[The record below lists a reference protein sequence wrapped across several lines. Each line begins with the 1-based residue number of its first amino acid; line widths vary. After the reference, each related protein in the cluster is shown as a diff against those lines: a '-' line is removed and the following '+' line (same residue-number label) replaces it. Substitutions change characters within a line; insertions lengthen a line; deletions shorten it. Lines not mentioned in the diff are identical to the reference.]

1 MQWRDDTTL
10 PSRGLWLRPIGKSSE
25 CCRITV
31 GTGKAQRNQMFSG
44 LPPKAVFPILQLLP
58 RPALRECAIAASRVA
73 SCVAP
78 ACGTALCPLRSDC
91 YRIDAPPRIVAVCQL
106 RRNALQQGT
115 AIRSPRRRERAAS
128 PARRSRGQGAVPP
141 GRRTVNTDPLP
152 ASLATVTSPP
162 IMRASLRVMASQP
175 RLGPS
180 VTLKNRQGG
189 GQDLSGTIAQRLN
202 LEHEIHH
209 TVSKLCILAF
219 EPLK

>member
-1 MQWRDDTTL
+1 
-10 PSRGLWLRPIGKSSE
+10 
-25 CCRITV
+25 
-31 GTGKAQRNQMFSG
+31 
-44 LPPKAVFPILQLLP
+44 
-58 RPALRECAIAASRVA
+58 
-73 SCVAP
+73 
-78 ACGTALCPLRSDC
+78 
-91 YRIDAPPRIVAVCQL
+91 
-106 RRNALQQGT
+106 
-115 AIRSPRRRERAAS
+115 
-128 PARRSRGQGAVPP
+128 VPP